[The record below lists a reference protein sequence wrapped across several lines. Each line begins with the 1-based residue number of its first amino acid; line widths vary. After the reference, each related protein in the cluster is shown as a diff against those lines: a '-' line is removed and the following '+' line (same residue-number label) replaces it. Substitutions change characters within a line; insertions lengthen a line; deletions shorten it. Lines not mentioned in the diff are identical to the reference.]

1 MKKRS
6 YRSVNVKKVNVEKL
20 AESVQGERLVFGVD
34 VAKEGLYGSV
44 VVAGDEEVRVS
55 IGWKAPLE
63 TRDVVDL
70 LTSLPA
76 AQLEV
81 AMEPS
86 GTYGD
91 PLRWLFLELGV
102 EVYRVSPKRSHDAAE
117 VYDALLRKG
126 VIVEPFKDQDRCA

>member
-20 AESVQGERLVFGVD
+20 AESVRGERVVFGVD
-34 VAKEGLYGSV
+34 VAKEGFYGSV
-44 VVAGDEEVRVS
+44 VVARDQEVRVS
-55 IGWKAPLE
+55 IGWKAPGE
-63 TRDVVDL
+63 TRDLVDL
-70 LTSLPA
+70 MMSLPVA
-76 AQLEV
+76 NLEV

-91 PLRWLFLELGV
+91 PLRCLFLECGV

-117 VYDALLRKG
+117 VYDG
-126 VIVEPFKDQDRCA
+126 VAS